1 MTLKQNF
8 NPKSELSHYEHNV
21 SGIQSQVPLP
31 LRDLEL
37 TEGAPG
43 ACHHGQQWDD
53 YLHKT
58 CLT

>member
-31 LRDLEL
+31 LRDLKL

-43 ACHHGQQWDD
+43 ACHHGQQ
-53 YLHKT
+53 
-58 CLT
+58 